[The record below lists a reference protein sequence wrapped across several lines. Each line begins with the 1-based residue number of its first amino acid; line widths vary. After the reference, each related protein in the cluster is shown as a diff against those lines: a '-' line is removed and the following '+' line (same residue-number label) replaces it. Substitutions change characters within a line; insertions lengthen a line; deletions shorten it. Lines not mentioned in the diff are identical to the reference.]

1 MIDLYDNL
9 LEQINKGLQTKNV
22 TVPFGIEKLNWY
34 LDIAPNTMTTIGG
47 ITGSAKSTSVQEFYI
62 FSVLDWYLKNK
73 ETTDLKLSIIYFG
86 MERKLFMYSSK
97 FISRIIFEKEGY
109 NIPFKKILGR
119 GLDKLTTEE
128 HQIVLKYM
136 NILKEWQKDETLICF
151 ENSKNPTGI
160 SKFIEEFAKKHGE
173 IIPRRDGT
181 LESKS
186 YKPNHPN
193 HLVLIITDH
202 VGLLKSER
210 VDGVKKQNID
220 KFSDTM
226 RDARDLYG
234 FSPVVVQQLNRSVMD
249 VNRLKLADTLPKLS
263 DFAETSQTSHDS
275 DIVLALYDPYSV
287 LPSDTQTDIAGYS
300 LPKLKDAKGAK
311 FYRTLHILKN
321 SFDSNGITIPLA
333 FHPYY
338 GIFKEMPKKA
348 QDMTDQ
354 DYAEITNGSYFLKPK
369 LTPLKNII

>member
-1 MIDLYDNL
+1 MIDLYSNL
-9 LEQINKGLQTKNV
+9 QEQIDKGLHTKNV
-22 TVPFGIEKLNWY
+22 TIPFEIEKLNWY
-34 LDIAPNTMTTIGG
+34 LDIAPNTMVTIGG

-62 FSVLDWYLKNK
+62 FNVLDWYLKNK
-73 ETTDLKLSIIYFG
+73 NNTDLKLSIIYFG
-86 MERKLFMYSSK
+86 MERKMFMYTSK
-97 FISRIIFEKEGY
+97 YISRLIFQKEGL

-119 GLDKLTTEE
+119 GDDKLSNIE
-128 HQIVLKYM
+128 HKMVLKYM
-136 NILKEWQKDETLICF
+136 DVLKDWQKDETLICF

-160 SKFIEEFAKKHGE
+160 SKFVEEFAKKHGE
-173 IIPRRDGT
+173 IIPRKDGA

-193 HLVLIITDH
+193 HLVLLITDH

-234 FSPVVVQQLNRSVMD
+234 FSPIVVQQLNRSVMD
-249 VNRLKLADTLPKLS
+249 VARLKLADTLPKLS
-263 DFAETSQTSHDS
+263 DFAETSQTAHDS
-275 DIVLALYDPYSV
+275 DVVLALYDPYSV

-300 LPKLKDAKGAK
+300 LQKLKDNKGAK

-321 SFDSNGITIPLA
+321 SFSTNGVTIPLA

-338 GIFKEMPKKA
+338 GIFKAMPKKPHE
-348 QDMTDQ
+348 MTEH
-354 DYAEITNGSYFLKPK
+354 DYEQITNGNYFL
-369 LTPLKNII
+369 N